1 MYINLYG
8 DLDLDLW
15 IVGRKDLDVALD
27 PRRTRMHVGSQS
39 GSLNVKVVRCAACHS
54 LLKVNT
60 NI

>member
-1 MYINLYG
+1 MG